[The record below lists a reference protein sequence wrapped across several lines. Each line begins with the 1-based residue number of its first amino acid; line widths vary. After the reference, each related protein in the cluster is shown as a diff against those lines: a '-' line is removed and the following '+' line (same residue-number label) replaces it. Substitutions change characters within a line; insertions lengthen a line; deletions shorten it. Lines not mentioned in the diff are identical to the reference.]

1 MTNRHID
8 SINLALLVVLGIV
21 LLISLL
27 LVKPIKMTTNAN
39 IIGNIGLPQNA
50 IEELKKLLNP

>member
-1 MTNRHID
+1 MINRHND

-27 LVKPIKMTTNAN
+27 LVKPVISNTSLTISNV
-39 IIGNIGLPQNA
+39 GLPENA
-50 IEELKKLLNP
+50 VNELKKLLGNH